1 LNLTDGTAKTEENPF
16 AQSSVQERH
25 ISDVAP
31 TELVIFCGWIFY
43 KDVAPLA
50 LEGSAGF
57 SPLQRAID
65 DDVWVS

>member
-1 LNLTDGTAKTEENPF
+1 M
-16 AQSSVQERH
+16 
-25 ISDVAP
+25 
-31 TELVIFCGWIFY
+31 FY

-65 DDVWVS
+65 DDVRFLATPRMRGQ